1 MAKTKVALIKCD
13 EYNLKEVEKAINY
26 AISLIGGFDRLR
38 KKGKKVLLKPNILAG
53 KEPEYA
59 VTTHPVVF
67 EATIKIFLEN
77 GFEVAAGESPPLEPL
92 GIAAKKAGLL
102 DVVEKYKIPFYEFK
116 NPIKISNPDGK
127 LIKSFNISEEILNF
141 DIIVSLPKL
150 KTHAQ
155 MYYTGAMKNLFG
167 CITGLQKPHFHL
179 RFPDRDDF
187 ANMIVDLNLLLK
199 PSLGIMDGIVAME
212 GKGPQGGTPKKVG
225 LIATSFDILALDLV
239 CAELI
244 GYKYIDIPIIKNA
257 LERKNFFISSPEEI
271 EIVGEKIENLKP
283 SHFEKVKITSEVHFL
298 QNKVPKPIINFINNI
313 TVPKP
318 HFKHKVCIKCGKC
331 ISICPANA
339 LQFKN
344 KNKNKFVHIDYNK
357 CIKCYCCD
365 EICPVKAIE
374 LKIRPF

>member
-1 MAKTKVALIKCD
+1 MNKTKVALVRCE
-13 EYNLKEVEKAINY
+13 EYNLNKVEQAIKES
-26 AISLIGGFDRLR
+26 ISLIGGLE
-38 KKGKKVLLKPNILAG
+38 KLKTKGKKVLLKPNILAG

-59 VTTHPVVF
+59 VTTHPVLF
-67 EATIKIFLEN
+67 EAVIKIFLEA

-92 GIAAKKAGLL
+92 QIAARKAGLL
-102 DVVEKYKIPFYEFK
+102 EVIEKYKIPFYEFK
-116 NPIKISNPDGK
+116 NPVKTSNQDGK
-127 LIKSFNISEEILNF
+127 LIKNFNISKEIFDF
-141 DIIVSLPKL
+141 DILVSLPKL

-167 CITGLQKPHFHL
+167 CITGLQKPQFHL

-199 PSLGIMDGIVAME
+199 PALGIMDGIVAME
-212 GKGPQGGTPKKVG
+212 GRGPQGGTPKK
-225 LIATSFDILALDLV
+225 LEFIASSFDILALDLV
-239 CAELI
+239 CAEII
-244 GYKYIDIPIIKNA
+244 GYKHTDIPIIKNA
-257 LERKNFFISSPEEI
+257 LERKKFFISSPEEI

-283 SHFEKVKITSEVHFL
+283 HHFEKVKITSEIHFL
-298 QNKVPKPIINFINNI
+298 HNKVPKPIIQFINNM
-313 TVPKP
+313 TVPRP

-339 LQFKN
+339 LSFKTD
-344 KNKNKFVHIDYNK
+344 KNGKHVNIDYKK